1 MRRECVLKNRGWGGG
16 GAAGGREVVKGGVI
30 RLEAFHF

>member
-1 MRRECVLKNRGWGGG
+1 MSIFFKKWGEGRGWVDD
-16 GAAGGREVVKGGVI
+16 GREVVKGSVI

>member
-1 MRRECVLKNRGWGGG
+1 MSIFLKKWGGG
-16 GAAGGREVVKGGVI
+16 RGLVDDGKEVVKGSVI